1 MQMSS
6 QSLVRYKIQNIK
18 FRIQN
23 TKHKTQNTKYK
34 KKNYKKLQIQIQ
46 NIKYLNENHCY
57 RILQV
62 RAPSQRSTDQ
72 ISDFTRY
79 QLPNKNQIPDTK
91 YPNISGTSTRP
102 MCSWPTFSAFSHSAS
117 SSQVCVHLHCTLY
130 TVHCTLYK
138 LFNCITLSLSGE
150 IQIRGL
156 TLMLVFFDRVDA
168 DPVLKHQVLS
178 RPHHGLLL
186 PLPQPHHRVHKV
198 SGRCLQQY

>member
-1 MQMSS
+1 
-6 QSLVRYKIQNIK
+6 
-18 FRIQN
+18 
-23 TKHKTQNTKYK
+23 
-34 KKNYKKLQIQIQ
+34 
-46 NIKYLNENHCY
+46 
-57 RILQV
+57 
-62 RAPSQRSTDQ
+62 
-72 ISDFTRY
+72 
-79 QLPNKNQIPDTK
+79 
-91 YPNISGTSTRP
+91 

-198 SGRCLQQY
+198 SGRCLQQYWPVIIIEYICTKDPWRWHCLWKILFFRILDCYMALISTFFQDPWLLHCHCFPILPSTLGHPRKLPRWESSWSPSSSLLSSGLHKSWYPTIRDMST